1 MLFRSPTSDST
12 NSVTGLVESLVGVVP
27 GGGGCKETLYRW
39 IEQLR
44 CGDDIAPAC
53 WKAFMNLGYG
63 KTASSPI
70 IARQQA
76 MLRANDR
83 HVINRD
89 RILGE
94 ARQAIDDRSGQAAF
108 ERPALAMPGR
118 PLFEEMVKWLEES
131 RDKGLFMPHDVVVGT
146 EMARIVTG
154 GDIDPGT
161 RCREQDFYDAERR
174 SFLALVASAAT
185 RERIDSMLDAGAPV
199 RN

>member
-1 MLFRSPTSDST
+1 MMALS
-12 NSVTGLVESLVGVVP
+12 GVVP

-39 IEQLR
+39 VEQLQ

-63 KTASSPI
+63 RTATSPV

-83 HVINRD
+83 HLINRD

-94 ARQAIDDRSGQAAF
+94 ALQAVRDGSGQAVF
-108 ERPALAMPGR
+108 ERPPLSMPGR
-118 PLFEEMVKWLEES
+118 PLFAEMVKWLEES
-131 RDKGLFMPHDVVVGT
+131 RDKGLFMPHDVVVGS

-154 GDIDPGT
+154 GDTEPGT
-161 RCREQDFYDAERR
+161 VLIEENFYDAERR
-174 SFLALVASAAT
+174 SFLTLVATAAT
-185 RERIDSMLDAGAPV
+185 RKRIDSMLDAGAPV

>member
-1 MLFRSPTSDST
+1 
-12 NSVTGLVESLVGVVP
+12 VTGLVESLVGVVP

-39 IEQLR
+39 IEQLQ
-44 CGDDIAPAC
+44 CGDDISPAC

-63 KTASSPI
+63 RTATSPV

-83 HVINRD
+83 YLINRD

-94 ARQAIDDRSGQAAF
+94 ALVAVRDGSGQAAF
-108 ERPALAMPGR
+108 ERPPLSMPGR
-118 PLFEEMVKWLEES
+118 PLFAEMVKWLEES
-131 RDKGLFMPHDVVVGT
+131 RDKGLFMPHDVTVGS

-161 RCREQDFYDAERR
+161 TWSEEDFYDAERR
-174 SFLALVASAAT
+174 SFLALAASAAT